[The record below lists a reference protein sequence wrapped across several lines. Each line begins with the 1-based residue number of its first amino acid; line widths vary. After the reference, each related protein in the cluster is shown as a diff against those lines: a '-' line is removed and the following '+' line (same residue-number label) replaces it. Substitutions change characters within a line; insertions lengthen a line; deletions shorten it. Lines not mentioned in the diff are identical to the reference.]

1 MNVLTKSGQTLSLDL
16 SKEIARGGEG
26 KIIDMGNEVA
36 KIYLPGIKS
45 ITELKFNDL
54 SELQSNIFIKPEQL
68 LYDLKK
74 NIVGFTMKKVSADHF
89 PILSLFNK
97 TFCIREGITDKV
109 KLNIAE
115 KLVDAVK
122 YAHSKSILIGDFN
135 PYNIL
140 VNKQGSLYLI
150 DVDSYGTKNVPH
162 SGILFDEI
170 RDYLYGG
177 SINTQSD
184 YFALSVIIFNL
195 YTFVHPFKGIHKRV
209 PKMSDR
215 MLKKLPVFK
224 ADPDLFVPKCYLP
237 ITNPFQQQQF
247 VDLYEQGL
255 RFILDPST
263 ISTLQVPKTITA
275 VLTQHLNMNKIIDA
289 SIIRTTCG
297 GDKLAV
303 TMQDKTDIYFVGTKG
318 ICTPKLTIKTK
329 SDVRFFLVDG
339 YTYCLQ
345 ENILY
350 YILPFGFTQV
360 HSFVGE
366 EYIKVQQFG
375 SHLIVI
381 TKSMRYDFSLTDI
394 FEGKVRVDKS
404 SIFGDKFVNING
416 LFARVD
422 GSTMLYYNKNNVINT
437 VVLEKTVKDIIQI
450 GNTGIIQCLDK
461 DTISYKYFSI
471 NNLHIELFDC
481 GLDGLRQY
489 DMLNSDLLVIPQDDE
504 LLLVQ
509 AANMNTLIKY
519 DCNIVSS
526 DSVIHCAKAGII
538 VVNPDGVY
546 LANKK

>member
-1 MNVLTKSGQTLSLDL
+1 MNVLTKSGGVLVLDS

-26 KIIDMGNEVA
+26 KIIDIGNEVA
-36 KIYLPGIKS
+36 KLYLPGIKP
-45 ITELKFNDL
+45 ITEQKFNDL
-54 SELQSNIFIKPEQL
+54 SELKSNIFIKPEQL
-68 LYDLKK
+68 LYDTKK
-74 NIVGFTMKKVSADHF
+74 QIIGFTMKKVSADHF

-109 KLNIAE
+109 KLNVAE

-122 YAHSKSILIGDFN
+122 YAHSKDILIGDFN

-140 VNKQGSLYLI
+140 VNKQGSVYLI

-162 SGILFDEI
+162 TGILFDEI

-177 SINTQSD
+177 SINIKSD

-195 YTFVHPFKGIHKRV
+195 YTFVHPFKGIHKKI

-224 ADPDLFVPKCYLP
+224 ADPDLFIPKCYLP

-247 VDLYEQGL
+247 TDLYENGN

-263 ISTLQVPKTITA
+263 ISTLQVPKTITT
-275 VLTQHLNMNKIIDA
+275 VLTQHLNMNKIIDGP
-289 SIIRTTCG
+289 IIRTTCG
-297 GDKLAV
+297 GDRLAV
-303 TMQDKTDIYFVGTKG
+303 TMQDSTNIYFVGTKG
-318 ICTPKLTIKTK
+318 ICTPQITLKTNPE
-329 SDVRFFLVDG
+329 DRIFLVEG
-339 YTYCLQ
+339 FTYCLK
-345 ENILY
+345 ENVLY
-350 YILPFGFTQV
+350 SVKPFGLAQV
-360 HSFVGE
+360 HSFKE
-366 EYIKVQQFG
+366 REYLKVQQFG
-375 SHLIVI
+375 NHLIVI
-381 TKSMRYDFSLTDI
+381 TESMRYDFSLTNV
-394 FEGKVRVDKS
+394 FEDKVHIEKS

-416 LFARVD
+416 LFGRVD

-437 VVLEKTVKDIIQI
+437 AVLEKTIKDIVQV

-461 DTISYKYFSI
+461 DTVSYKYFSI

-481 GLDGLRQY
+481 DLDNLRQY
-489 DMLNSDLLVIPQDDE
+489 DMLNPDLLVVPQDDE
-504 LLLVQ
+504 LHLIHVT
-509 AANMNTLIKY
+509 NMTTLIKY

-526 DSVIHCAKAGII
+526 DSVIHCTKAGIVI
-538 VVNPDGVY
+538 VNPDGIY